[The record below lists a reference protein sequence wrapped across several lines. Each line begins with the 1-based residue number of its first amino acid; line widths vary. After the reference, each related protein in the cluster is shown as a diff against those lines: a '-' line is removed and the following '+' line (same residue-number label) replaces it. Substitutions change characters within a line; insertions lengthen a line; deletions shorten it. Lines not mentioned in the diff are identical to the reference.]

1 MGFNFRERRDIEM
14 VWKLQNVY
22 WLSNGKLSSI
32 RSLWLIDYDES
43 HLPKSNTNDDQG
55 QNFTIIQI
63 FWIYA
68 PTNQNMELYGKRTL

>member
-1 MGFNFRERRDIEM
+1 MSTGFLMGSFQVLEVFD
-14 VWKLQNVY
+14 
-22 WLSNGKLSSI
+22 
-32 RSLWLIDYDES
+32 LIDYDEF

-68 PTNQNMELYGKRTL
+68 PTNQNMELYDKRTL